1 MGNDRPQFEGGPRDL
16 SVRDFMSLGLDQWAY
31 VKTITE
37 HGAEVF
43 AIHAADGTQLAV
55 LATREAALAAIL
67 QHDMEPLRLH

>member
-31 VKTITE
+31 VKPITE
-37 HGAEVF
+37 RGAEVF